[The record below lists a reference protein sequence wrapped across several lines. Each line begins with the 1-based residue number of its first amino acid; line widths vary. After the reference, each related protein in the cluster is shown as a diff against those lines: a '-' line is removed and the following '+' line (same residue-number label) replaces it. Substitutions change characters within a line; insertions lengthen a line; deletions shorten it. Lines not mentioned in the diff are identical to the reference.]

1 MVKHPSAEK
10 RHRQSLKRQVRNKAG
25 KSKLKTL
32 SKKVLASTKEAAGKN
47 FNEAMSA
54 LHRAARK
61 GLLPKKTAS
70 RKIARLAKFV
80 KKLGA

>member
-1 MVKHPSAEK
+1 M
-10 RHRQSLKRQVRNKAG
+10 
-25 KSKLKTL
+25 
-32 SKKVLASTKEAAGKN
+32 ASTKEVAGKN